1 MKAPAGELISLFS
14 HKVHSFFRKAL
25 HVRNLSLHLF
35 FKQTEDYR
43 CFNDLIDQD
52 RFEEIEGSVLGDSLL
67 FRVTRQSHAA
77 QVVPSRRHWLSG
89 IDRVPRT
96 SQQAPEGQFRYSHQG
111 FRACVRTRS
120 PRTREAAEKLTFW
133 KGMAFRPY
141 VIDLKIRP
149 ALAAEGRSL
158 LAASA
163 SPQPLEVQG
172 WHLAAPWEGIGVTGI
187 GDGGGDGYHMRPTQ
201 SRYVRLFRIPLPPW
215 SEARS

>member
-25 HVRNLSLHLF
+25 RVRNLSLHLF

-120 PRTREAAEKLTFW
+120 PRTREAAEKLKFL

-163 SPQPLEVQG
+163 FSAASRSPG
-172 WHLAAPWEGIGVTGI
+172 LAPGRSL
-187 GDGGGDGYHMRPTQ
+187 GGYWGDGYWGWRWRWLSYASHTEPVRAASAHTAPTL
-201 SRYVRLFRIPLPPW
+201 V
-215 SEARS
+215 